1 MIIFGPHLNVWAA
14 NILGEQFDGPAIG
27 NELNGRL
34 RAVVLYCGFSGK
46 SCVMHIASEGQHW
59 MTKGFLKAA
68 FEFPFKNMG
77 LKVILATVS
86 ATNEKS
92 LRLSRHLGFQEVAT
106 IADAHNDGD
115 LVILKMRSEDCK
127 WI

>member
-1 MIIFGPHLNVWAA
+1 MIVFGPHLNTWAA
-14 NILGEQFDGPAIG
+14 SILGDQIDGICIG
-27 NELNGRL
+27 NELSGKL
-34 RAVVLYCGFSGK
+34 KAVVVYCGFSGK
-46 SCVMHIASEGQHW
+46 SCVIHIASEGQHW
-59 MTKGFLKAA
+59 MTKGFLRMA
-68 FEFPFKNMG
+68 FEYPFKNLG
-77 LKVILATVS
+77 LKVILATIC
-86 ATNEKS
+86 ANNEKS

>member
-1 MIIFGPHLNVWAA
+1 
-14 NILGEQFDGPAIG
+14 
-27 NELNGRL
+27 
-34 RAVVLYCGFSGK
+34 
-46 SCVMHIASEGQHW
+46 MHIASEGQYW

-86 ATNEKS
+86 AKNEKS

>member
-1 MIIFGPHLNVWAA
+1 MIVFGPHLNTWAA
-14 NILGEQFDGPAIG
+14 KILGEQINGICIG
-27 NELNGRL
+27 NELSGEL
-34 RAVVLYCGFSGK
+34 RAVVVYCGFGGK
-46 SCVMHIASEGQHW
+46 SCVMHIASEGSHW
-59 MTKGFLKAA
+59 MTKGFLKIA
-68 FEFPFKNMG
+68 FEYPFKNMG
-77 LKVILATVS
+77 LKVILATIS
-86 ATNEKS
+86 GKNEKS